1 MGSRELSC
9 GGESLQNPLPLPCPS
24 ASCLTNRTSCK
35 RRQKVACEPRG
46 VAVHPYFLLEVG
58 IKPPPQHNRPL
69 EGLSRANGVATTKWR
84 EACGQNPGGP
94 LGSSK
99 F

>member
-1 MGSRELSC
+1 MGSGELSC

-46 VAVHPYFLLEVG
+46 VAVHPHFLLEVG
-58 IKPPPQHNRPL
+58 INPPHNTTAL
-69 EGLSRANGVATTKWR
+69 WKDLSRANRVPPQNGERLVAR
-84 EACGQNPGGP
+84 ILAVP
-94 LGSSK
+94 
-99 F
+99 

>member
-58 IKPPPQHNRPL
+58 IKPPPNTTALWKDYRGQMGSPPQ
-69 EGLSRANGVATTKWR
+69 NGERLVAR
-84 EACGQNPGGP
+84 ILAVP
-94 LGSSK
+94 
-99 F
+99 

>member
-58 IKPPPQHNRPL
+58 IKPPPTQPPFGRTI
-69 EGLSRANGVATTKWR
+69 EGKWGR
-84 EACGQNPGGP
+84 HHKMERGLWPESWRSP
-94 LGSSK
+94 RLL
-99 F
+99 